1 MSKRCLPNLEKAIV
15 SDSTG
20 EQYAALVA
28 EAEAAVAGV
37 ADPELRRVAFEKI
50 LDTLLSEASKGSKK
64 KSAART
70 SSSKKS
76 PGRKKVAKPAKKTAS
91 KRGPKARVVELI
103 DESFFSKQR
112 TIADVKAELA
122 NRGYH
127 IPLTSLSGPLQSLT
141 QERKL
146 RRQKSKK
153 GGESAKGTYAYSN
166 W

>member
-1 MSKRCLPNLEKAIV
+1 
-15 SDSTG
+15 
-20 EQYAALVA
+20 VA

-50 LDTLLSEASKGSKK
+50 LDTLLSQSRKGSKTQLRSK
-64 KSAART
+64 T
-70 SSSKKS
+70 SSDK
-76 PGRKKVAKPAKKTAS
+76 KKVAKPARKTAS
-91 KRGPKARVVELI
+91 KRGPKARVVELV
-103 DESFFSKQR
+103 EEGFFSKQR